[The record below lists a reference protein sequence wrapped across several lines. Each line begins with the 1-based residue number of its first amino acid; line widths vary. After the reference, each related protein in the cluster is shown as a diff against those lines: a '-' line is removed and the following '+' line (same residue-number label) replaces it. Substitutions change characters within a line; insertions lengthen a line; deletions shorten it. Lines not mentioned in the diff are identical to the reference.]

1 MEPRTGLVVVAGLP
15 VGAVTQVAD
24 GLLTATP
31 GAVVVHHDLRRLAE
45 GVVTRRVRA
54 AEGEQVTAVE
64 LAHGCVSC
72 TLREDLLPLLVTLAG
87 RPSIRRIVLHLYPA
101 LEPESICWALHNVLL
116 TGDITVTDR
125 ADIEAVLTV
134 VDQSTWLAD
143 ATGDEDL
150 AERGL
155 AVTPDDDRTVAQ
167 VAVGQ
172 VESADALVFTG
183 IPGHAWSAARTTAVL
198 DRLAPTA
205 PGARIEDVDL
215 PALLAAVPADARRGQ
230 ADDPHGPI
238 LRGQP
243 PLDTD
248 CGIALTVFTERRPF
262 HPQRLH
268 DAIDVL
274 LDGVVRARGRFWVAS
289 QPDAALWLES
299 AGGGLS
305 IGHVGPWLAALDE
318 STWDDWSA
326 ERRAMAALRWDP
338 YYGDRA
344 QELAILSHE
353 TDPDEITAALNAAL
367 LTDAELAEGAERW
380 RELPD
385 PFGDWHVEP
394 CDDRAPSDHETEST
408 IGGEHP

>member
-15 VGAVTQVAD
+15 ADAVTQVAD
-24 GLLTATP
+24 GLLTVTP
-31 GAVVVHHDLRRLAE
+31 GTVVVHHDLRRLAQ

-87 RPSIRRIVLHLYPA
+87 RPSVRRIVLHLDPA
-101 LEPESICWALHNVLL
+101 LEPESICWALHHVLL
-116 TGDITVTDR
+116 TGEITVTDR
-125 ADIEAVLTV
+125 VDIEAVLTV
-134 VDQSTWLAD
+134 VDLATWLSD

-155 AVTPDDDRTVAQ
+155 AVTADDDRTLAQ
-167 VAVGQ
+167 VVVGQ
-172 VESADALVFTG
+172 VEFADALILAG
-183 IPGHAWSAARTTAVL
+183 IPGHAWTAARTTAVL
-198 DRLAPTA
+198 DRLAPA
-205 PGARIEDVDL
+205 VPGVRIEDADL
-215 PALLAAVPADARRGQ
+215 PALLSAVPADARRGR

-262 HPQRLH
+262 HPERLH
-268 DAIDVL
+268 AAIDVL
-274 LDGVVRARGRFWVAS
+274 LEGVVRARGRFWVAS

-305 IGHVGPWLAALDE
+305 IGHVGPWLATIEE
-318 STWDDWSA
+318 STWDEESP

-344 QELAILSHE
+344 QELAILTHQA
-353 TDPDEITAALNAAL
+353 DPNEITAALNAAL
-367 LTDAELAEGAERW
+367 LTDAELAEGREHW
-380 RELPD
+380 RQLPD

-394 CDDRAPSDHETEST
+394 CDDRAASDQDTEST
-408 IGGEHP
+408 TGGERA